1 MRLVIAIA
9 LLTLVG
15 GPAEPA
21 AAQGRTQPPERRL
34 TRPEASYREPFS
46 MIIGVRELPDGRVV
60 VSDPIEQA
68 LLRIDLATG
77 RAEPLGRVGEGPGEY
92 RSPDRLFA
100 LPDGATLV
108 TDLGNGRLSVFGAD
122 GRYRESVP
130 IVVGTP
136 GGGPGPG
143 DGPGRPTF
151 LLATQSDAQGRLYFQ
166 PFGAPG
172 GRPVDSA
179 AVARYDRRSGRI
191 DTVAFVKIA
200 PPVERSS
207 GSDNDR
213 RVMLMPPAFP
223 RQDGWAVAPDGR
235 IAIVRAADYRVEWV
249 TPAGRVVGQPVAF
262 RPVPIRDA
270 DRQEWLD
277 ASGSGLRV
285 GVENRNGEIT
295 TTFNRGRS
303 GRGAESQPD
312 ITWPSARP
320 PFVPGSPLVTPEGEL
335 WVERSVPAGSAREY
349 DTFDGRGTHTG
360 RVILPVGQ
368 RVIAFGRGT
377 VYVVRRDADDLQYL
391 ERYRR

>member
-1 MRLVIAIA
+1 MHRVPSP
-9 LLTLVG
+9 LLL
-15 GPAEPA
+15 PLLLWMAQPL
-21 AAQGRTQPPERRL
+21 AAQGGSAVPERRL
-34 TRPEASYREPFS
+34 TRPEVSYPEPFS
-46 MIIGVRELPDGRVV
+46 LIMGVRELPDGRVL
-60 VSDPIEQA
+60 VSDPIEQT
-68 LLRIDLATG
+68 LLRIDLVSG

-92 RSPDRLFA
+92 RAPDRLFA

-108 TDLGNGRLSVFGAD
+108 TDLGNGRLSVVGAD
-122 GRYRESVP
+122 GRFRESLP
-130 IVVGTP
+130 IVVGSP
-136 GGGPGPG
+136 G
-143 DGPGRPTF
+143 GPGRPTF
-151 LLATQSDAQGRLYFQ
+151 LLATHADAQGRLYFQ

-172 GRPVDSA
+172 GRPADSA
-179 AVARYDRRSGRI
+179 AVARFDRRSGRI
-191 DTVAFVKIA
+191 DTVAYVRIA

-207 GSDNDR
+207 GGENNR
-213 RVMLMPPAFP
+213 QVMLMPPAFP

-235 IAIVRAADYRVEWV
+235 VAIVRAADYRVEWV
-249 TPAGRVVGQPVAF
+249 TSAGRVVGPPVPF
-262 RPVPIRDA
+262 RPVPIREA

-277 ASGSGLRV
+277 AAGSGLRV

-295 TTFNRGRS
+295 TTFNRGRP
-303 GRGAESQPD
+303 GRDAAPQPD

-335 WVERSVPAGSAREY
+335 WVERSVSAGSAREY
-349 DTFDGRGTHTG
+349 DTFDGRGAHTG